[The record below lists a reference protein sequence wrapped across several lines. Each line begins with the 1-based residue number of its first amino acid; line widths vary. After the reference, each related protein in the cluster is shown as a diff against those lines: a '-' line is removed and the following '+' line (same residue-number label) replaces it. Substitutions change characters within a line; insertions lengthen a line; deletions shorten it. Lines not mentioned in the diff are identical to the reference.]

1 MAALLASGVSSSAQ
15 WDVPTVFLKGQVLI
29 EDGRPVPEAIQ
40 VELVCE
46 GKVVEQT
53 YPDPQGYFGFELG
66 TRKAQSDWMDS
77 SVGDAAGVA
86 GRVSTPSKFGQ
97 IQGTAFFGVNL
108 MSCEIRVPPQPGYV
122 SSPIQLSRRSV
133 FDDTDVGTIILRQP
147 GHVGG
152 TVVSVSTAA
161 APDDARVAFEK
172 AREELGKEQVEY
184 SRVTKELETAVRLYP
199 EFAAA
204 WHLLGQTR
212 LLLADRNG
220 AREAFRQAI
229 RTDDRFILPYVDL
242 ARMEFQ
248 EKNWNAVSE
257 LTDQLSELSPELPEA
272 YYYGGLARYS
282 SGQIEEAEKS
292 LRWLDERGLCGRY
305 PLTYF
310 YLGVIDSK
318 RGEIELAA
326 TELRLFL
333 KSTPEA
339 QVPPDWRKKITE
351 QLAQWQEQGLIEG
364 E

>member
-1 MAALLASGVSSSAQ
+1 
-15 WDVPTVFLKGQVLI
+15 
-29 EDGRPVPEAIQ
+29 
-40 VELVCE
+40 
-46 GKVVEQT
+46 
-53 YPDPQGYFGFELG
+53 
-66 TRKAQSDWMDS
+66 
-77 SVGDAAGVA
+77 
-86 GRVSTPSKFGQ
+86 
-97 IQGTAFFGVNL
+97 
-108 MSCEIRVPPQPGYV
+108 
-122 SSPIQLSRRSV
+122 
-133 FDDTDVGTIILRQP
+133 
-147 GHVGG
+147 
-152 TVVSVSTAA
+152 
-161 APDDARVAFEK
+161 
-172 AREELGKEQVEY
+172 
-184 SRVTKELETAVRLYP
+184 
-199 EFAAA
+199 
-204 WHLLGQTR
+204 
-212 LLLADRNG
+212 
-220 AREAFRQAI
+220 
-229 RTDDRFILPYVDL
+229 
-242 ARMEFQ
+242 MEFQ